1 MNLRTVLLGFFCVAM
16 LTRCNKTPDLDFS
29 SIQFINESGEVE
41 SVVVGDGKKTVIHF
55 FASWCG
61 DCRREMP
68 DANKLLSE
76 APDDIRVYYFT
87 DDTGTRKAAMEEKY
101 NIPFTTY
108 TLSGSLKDNGVHYI
122 PLNYFID
129 ENGKQVIAQAE
140 KIDWNSTE
148 IKNFLGYN

>member
-1 MNLRTVLLGFFCVAM
+1 MKIKSIVGLIFCAAIFIQ
-16 LTRCNKTPDLDFS
+16 CNKTPDLQFS
-29 SIQFINESGEVE
+29 NIKFLNEKGEVE
-41 SVVVGDGKKTVIHF
+41 SVEVGNGKKTVIHF

-68 DANKLLSE
+68 DANRILSE

-87 DDTGTRKAAMEEKY
+87 DDVGERKTAMEKKY
-101 NIPFTTY
+101 NIPFPTY
-108 TLSGSLKDNGVHYI
+108 TLSGSLKDNGVRYI

-140 KIDWNSTE
+140 KIDWDSE
-148 IKNFLGYN
+148 PIKNFLGDN